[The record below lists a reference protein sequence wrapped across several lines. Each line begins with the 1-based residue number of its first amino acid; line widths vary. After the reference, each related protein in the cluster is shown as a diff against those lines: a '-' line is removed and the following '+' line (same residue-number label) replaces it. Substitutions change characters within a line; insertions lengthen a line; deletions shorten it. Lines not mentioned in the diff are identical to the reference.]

1 MKSTTF
7 EQTTDKTWCPFM
19 SCPCSGQGK
28 ENEVEIKDEKDE
40 GKEGAGAYQ
49 TIFAVPGQLVVP
61 PSLSTK
67 PGSRRQ
73 IRRWNEADQEKEAM
87 QEKEKTD
94 QEILTRRL
102 RRSRNR

>member
-1 MKSTTF
+1 
-7 EQTTDKTWCPFM
+7 M

-28 ENEVEIKDEKDE
+28 ENEVEIRDEKDE

-49 TIFAVPGQLVVP
+49 TISAVPVPGQLVVP

-73 IRRWNEADQEKEAM
+73 IRTEDGGWNEADQEKEAM